1 MNDYGTMCGSKKE
14 TYVFISLF
22 TWTFTVLQT
31 SVEARPAREVV
42 SCVFFFFI
50 FFFFKVLF
58 HRGCCQNKSIASN
71 LGWTAAY
78 SIKGRAVWFR
88 GTPPPSASWL
98 WGDPAP
104 QSPCPLACLQM
115 GLQLW
120 GWAVRPWRI
129 NQKALLARVFSSMLC
144 LCVYPNVLEDYLCW
158 LGLWICRS
166 GWVML
171 EWFGWF

>member
-1 MNDYGTMCGSKKE
+1 MIMEPCVALKKKHMYLSHCLHE
-14 TYVFISLF
+14 L
-22 TWTFTVLQT
+22 LQFY
-31 SVEARPAREVV
+31 RPQSRLGQPEMWF
-42 SCVFFFFI
+42 CVYFFSFFFFLL
-50 FFFFKVLF
+50 KVLF

-115 GLQLW
+115 GLQQW

-129 NQKALLARVFSSMLC
+129 NQKALLARVFSSILC
-144 LCVYPNVLEDYLCW
+144 LCVYPNALEDYLCW

-171 EWFGWF
+171 EWFGWL